1 MEQALGKVNPFIW
14 PEYMILQVGGYIVKM
29 DSDSTYRIDREYT
42 EQLIKDFEWKAI
54 N

>member
-1 MEQALGKVNPFIW
+1 
-14 PEYMILQVGGYIVKM
+14 M

-54 N
+54 NQAL